1 MTAAW
6 RGTFYAFE
14 YADGDEV
21 LFTITREVLAE
32 APDDMIADVIEQWG
46 VPPIPPEVINPPPK
60 PQPEWRPF
68 PLDELIRI
76 LDGDADRRPT

>member
-14 YADGDEV
+14 YVDGDEV
-21 LFTITREVLAE
+21 LFTITREAHAE
-32 APDDMIADVIEQWG
+32 APAHVIADVIERWG
-46 VPPIPPEVINPPPK
+46 VPPIPPEVINPPPR
-60 PQPEWRPF
+60 PAPEWRPL

-76 LDGDADRRPT
+76 LDGEPDTL